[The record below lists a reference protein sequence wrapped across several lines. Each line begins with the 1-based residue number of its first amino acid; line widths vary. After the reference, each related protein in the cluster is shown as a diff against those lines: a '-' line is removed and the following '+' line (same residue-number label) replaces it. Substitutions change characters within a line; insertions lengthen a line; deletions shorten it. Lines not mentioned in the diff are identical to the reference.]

1 MSSST
6 ASLPF
11 GRSSVA
17 AAVWFP
23 RARSVELRT
32 EVLADPKPDEV
43 RVRAALSAISHG
55 TEMLVYRGEVD
66 ADLALDLPSL
76 AGSYS
81 FPLKYGYASV
91 GRAVAVGRDV
101 RGVREGD
108 LVFALHPHQDEYVVR
123 ESLVHRLPDRTT
135 PEHGVFLANLETAIN
150 VVLDAKPR
158 LGEVVAVFG
167 QGVVGLL
174 ITQLLRR
181 SGARVIAVEPSALRR
196 SFAERCGAE
205 VAITPNDGASLRR
218 LTRGRGADIAV
229 DASGS
234 PSALQEAIDCV
245 ALEGTVV
252 VCSWYGEKPVPLD
265 LGGLFHRRRV
275 RLVSSQVGRVDP
287 SLAPRWDRERRLDLA
302 TELLGELILAELI
315 THRIPFARAA
325 EAYALLD
332 SQAAETVQV
341 VLDYA

>member
-6 ASLPF
+6 ASPRF
-11 GRSSVA
+11 GRSVA

-23 RARSVELRT
+23 RARVVELRT
-32 EVLADPKPDEV
+32 ETLPEPGPDEV
-43 RVRAALSAISHG
+43 RVRAVLSAISQG

-66 ADLALDLPSL
+66 AGLALDLPTL
-76 AGSYS
+76 AGGYG

-101 RGVREGD
+101 RAVSEGD
-108 LVFALHPHQDEYVVR
+108 LVFALHPHQDEYVLS
-123 ESLVHRLPDRTT
+123 ESLVRHLPDRTT
-135 PEHGVFLANLETAIN
+135 PEQGVFVANLETAIN

-181 SGARVIAVEPSALRR
+181 SGARVVAVEPSALRR

-205 VAITPNDGASLRR
+205 LAITPQDGTVLRR
-218 LTRGRGADIAV
+218 LTRGRGADLAI

-234 PSALQEAIDCV
+234 PSALQEAIDSV

-275 RLVSSQVGRVDP
+275 RLVSSQVGRIDP
-287 SLAPRWDRERRLDLA
+287 SLAPRWDRERRLELA
-302 TELLGELILAELI
+302 TSLLGELVLADLI

-325 EAYALLD
+325 DAYALLD
-332 SQAAETVQV
+332 GGDAETVQV

>member
-1 MSSST
+1 
-6 ASLPF
+6 
-11 GRSSVA
+11 VA

-23 RARSVELRT
+23 RARSVELRN
-32 EVLADPKPDEV
+32 EELPEPGPDEV
-43 RVRAALSAISHG
+43 RVHAVLSAISQG

-66 ADLALDLPSL
+66 AELALDLPTL
-76 AGSYS
+76 AGGYG

-91 GRAVAVGRDV
+91 GRAIAVGRDAQS
-101 RGVREGD
+101 VREGD
-108 LVFALHPHQDEYVVR
+108 LVFALHPHQDEYVVA
-123 ESLVHRLPDRTT
+123 ESLVRRLPSNAT
-135 PEHGVFLANLETAIN
+135 PDQGVFLANLETAIN

-158 LGEVVAVFG
+158 LGETVAVFG

-174 ITQLLRR
+174 VTQLLRR
-181 SGARVIAVEPSALRR
+181 SGARVLAVEPSPLRR

-205 VAITPNDGASLRR
+205 AVIAPSDLALLRT
-218 LTRGRGADIAV
+218 LTGGRGADIAI

-234 PSALQEAIDCV
+234 PSALQAAIDSV

-265 LGGLFHRRRV
+265 LGGRFHRGRV
-275 RLVSSQVGRVDP
+275 RLVSSQVGRIDP
-287 SLAPRWDRERRLDLA
+287 ALAPRWDRERRLALA
-302 TELLGELILAELI
+302 TELLGELVLAELI
-315 THRIPFARAA
+315 THRIRFARAA

-332 SQAAETVQV
+332 DRAAETVQV

>member
-1 MSSST
+1 V
-6 ASLPF
+6 P
-11 GRSSVA
+11 

-32 EVLADPKPDEV
+32 EEIADPATDQV
-43 RVRAALSAISHG
+43 RVRASLSAISHG

-66 ADLALDLPSL
+66 PGLALDLPTL
-76 AGSYS
+76 VGGYG

-101 RGVREGD
+101 DGVREGD
-108 LVFALHPHQDEYVVR
+108 LVFALHPHQDEYVVSG
-123 ESLVHRLPDRTT
+123 SLVRRLPDRTT
-135 PEHGVFLANLETAIN
+135 PEQGVFLANLETATN

-205 VAITPNDGASLRR
+205 VAITPNDGAALRR

-275 RLVSSQVGRVDP
+275 RLVSSQVGRIDP

-302 TELLGELILAELI
+302 TELLGELILEDLI

>member
-1 MSSST
+1 M
-6 ASLPF
+6 
-11 GRSSVA
+11 A
-17 AAVWFP
+17 AAVWFA

-32 EVLADPKPDEV
+32 EELADPGPDEV

-66 ADLALDLPSL
+66 ADLALDLPTL
-76 AGSYS
+76 AGGYG

-91 GRAVAVGRDV
+91 GHTVAIGRDV
-101 RGVREGD
+101 RGLREGD

-123 ESLVHRLPDRTT
+123 ESLVRRLPDRTA
-135 PEHGVFLANLETAIN
+135 PEQGVFLANLETAVN
-150 VVLDAKPR
+150 VVFDAKPR

-174 ITQLLRR
+174 VTQLLCR

-196 SFAERCGAE
+196 SFAERCGADA
-205 VAITPNDGASLRR
+205 AIAPGDESFLR
-218 LTRGRGADIAV
+218 TFTSGRGADIAI

-234 PSALQEAIDCV
+234 PSALQQAIDSV
-245 ALEGTVV
+245 AIEGTVV
-252 VCSWYGEKPVPLD
+252 VCSWYGDKPVPLD
-265 LGGLFHRRRV
+265 LGGRFHRGRV
-275 RLVSSQVGRVDP
+275 RLVSSQVGRIDP
-287 SLAPRWDRERRLDLA
+287 ALAPRWDRERRLELA
-302 TELLGELILAELI
+302 TDLLRELVLADLI
-315 THRIPFARAA
+315 THRIPFAQAA

-332 SQAAETVQV
+332 GGAAETVQV

>member
-1 MSSST
+1 M
-6 ASLPF
+6 
-11 GRSSVA
+11 A

-23 RARSVELRT
+23 RARSVEVRT
-32 EVLADPKPDEV
+32 EALAETGPDEV

-66 ADLALDLPSL
+66 ADLALDLPTL
-76 AGSYS
+76 AGSYG

-101 RGVREGD
+101 HGVHEGD

-123 ESLVHRLPDRTT
+123 ETLVQRLADST
-135 PEHGVFLANLETAIN
+135 PEQGVFLADLDTAIN

-174 ITQLLRR
+174 VTQLLRR
-181 SGARVIAVEPSALRR
+181 SGARVVAIEPSALRR

-205 VAITPNDGASLRR
+205 AAIAPSDGALLRA
-218 LTRGRGADIAV
+218 LLGERGADIAI

-234 PSALQEAIDCV
+234 PAALQQAIDCV

-265 LGGLFHRRRV
+265 LGGRFHRGRV
-275 RLVSSQVGRVDP
+275 RLVSSQVGRIDP
-287 SLAPRWDRERRLDLA
+287 SLAPRWDRERRLGLA
-302 TELLGELILAELI
+302 TALLGELTLAELI

-325 EAYALLD
+325 EAYALVD
-332 SQAAETVQV
+332 GRGAETVQV
-341 VLDYA
+341 VLTYA

>member
-1 MSSST
+1 M
-6 ASLPF
+6 
-11 GRSSVA
+11 A
-17 AAVWFP
+17 AAVWFA

-32 EVLADPKPDEV
+32 EELADPGPDEV

-66 ADLALDLPSL
+66 ADLALDLPTL
-76 AGSYS
+76 AGGYG

-123 ESLVHRLPDRTT
+123 ESLVRRLPDRTA
-135 PEHGVFLANLETAIN
+135 PEPGEFLANLETAIN

-174 ITQLLRR
+174 VTQLLRR
-181 SGARVIAVEPSALRR
+181 SGARIIAVEPSGMRR

-205 VAITPNDGASLRR
+205 AAIAPGDGTLVRELSG
-218 LTRGRGADIAV
+218 GRGADIAI

-234 PSALQEAIDCV
+234 PLALQEAIDCV
-245 ALEGTVV
+245 APEGTVV

-265 LGGLFHRRRV
+265 LGGRFHRGRV
-275 RLVSSQVGRVDP
+275 RIVSSQVGRIDP
-287 SLAPRWDRERRLDLA
+287 ALAPRWDRERRVELA
-302 TELLGELILAELI
+302 TPMPRELILPERI
-315 THRIPFARAA
+315 THRNPFARAA
-325 EAYALLD
+325 EEYALLD
-332 SQAAETVQV
+332 AQSRPTVQG
-341 VLDYA
+341 VLDAA

>member
-1 MSSST
+1 M
-6 ASLPF
+6 
-11 GRSSVA
+11 A

-23 RARSVELRT
+23 RARSVEVRT
-32 EVLADPKPDEV
+32 EALAETGPDEV

-66 ADLALDLPSL
+66 ADLALDLPTL
-76 AGSYS
+76 AGSYG

-101 RGVREGD
+101 HGIREGD

-123 ESLVHRLPDRTT
+123 ETLVQRLADST
-135 PEHGVFLANLETAIN
+135 PEQGVFLADLDTAIN

-174 ITQLLRR
+174 VTQLLRR
-181 SGARVIAVEPSALRR
+181 SGARVVAIEPSALRR

-205 VAITPNDGASLRR
+205 AAIAPSDSALLRA
-218 LTRGRGADIAV
+218 LLGERGADIAV

-234 PSALQEAIDCV
+234 PAALQQAIDCV

-265 LGGLFHRRRV
+265 LGGRFHRGRV
-275 RLVSSQVGRVDP
+275 RLVSSQVGRIDP
-287 SLAPRWDRERRLDLA
+287 SLAPRWDRERRLGLA
-302 TELLGELILAELI
+302 TALLGELTLAELI

-325 EAYALLD
+325 EAYALVD
-332 SQAAETVQV
+332 GRGAETVQV
-341 VLDYA
+341 VLTYA

>member
-1 MSSST
+1 M
-6 ASLPF
+6 
-11 GRSSVA
+11 A
-17 AAVWFP
+17 AAVWFA

-32 EVLADPKPDEV
+32 EELADPGPDEV

-66 ADLALDLPSL
+66 ADRALDLPAL
-76 AGSYS
+76 AGCYG

-91 GRAVAVGRDV
+91 GRAVAVGSDV
-101 RGVREGD
+101 HGLREGD
-108 LVFALHPHQDEYVVR
+108 LVFALHPHQDEYVVP
-123 ESLVHRLPDRTT
+123 ESLVRRLPDRTA
-135 PEHGVFLANLETAIN
+135 PEQGVFLANLETAIN

-174 ITQLLRR
+174 VTQLLRR
-181 SGARVIAVEPSALRR
+181 SGARVIAVEPSTLRR

-205 VAITPNDGASLRR
+205 AAIAPGGGARVR
-218 LTRGRGADIAV
+218 ELTGGRGADIAL
-229 DASGS
+229 DASGR
-234 PSALQEAIDCV
+234 PAALQEAIDCV
-245 ALEGTVV
+245 ATEGTVV

-265 LGGLFHRRRV
+265 LGGRFHRGRV

-287 SLAPRWDRERRLDLA
+287 SLAPRWDRERRLELA
-302 TELLGELILAELI
+302 TSLLGELILAELI
-315 THRIPFARAA
+315 THRIPFVRAA
-325 EAYALLD
+325 DAYALLD
-332 SQAAETVQV
+332 AQSRQTVQV

>member
-1 MSSST
+1 M
-6 ASLPF
+6 
-11 GRSSVA
+11 A

-23 RARSVELRT
+23 RARSVELRS
-32 EVLADPKPDEV
+32 EELSDPAPDEV

-66 ADLALDLPSL
+66 PDLALDLPTL
-76 AGSYS
+76 AGGYG

-101 RGVREGD
+101 RTVREGD

-123 ESLVHRLPDRTT
+123 ESLVRPLPSDAT
-135 PEHGVFLANLETAIN
+135 PEQCVFLANLDTAIN

-158 LGEVVAVFG
+158 FGEVVAVFG

-174 ITQLLRR
+174 VTQLLRR
-181 SGARVIAVEPSALRR
+181 SGARVIAIEPSELRR

-205 VAITPNDGASLRR
+205 SAVAPSDIATVRT
-218 LTRGRGADIAV
+218 LTGGRGADIAI

-234 PSALQEAIDCV
+234 PAALQAAIDCV
-245 ALEGTVV
+245 ATEGTVV

-265 LGGLFHRRRV
+265 LGGRFHRGRV
-275 RLVSSQVGRVDP
+275 RLVSSQVGRIDP
-287 SLAPRWDRERRLDLA
+287 SLAPRWDRERRIQLA
-302 TELLGELILAELI
+302 TDLLGELILADLI
-315 THRIPFARAA
+315 THRIPFKRAA
-325 EAYALLD
+325 DAYALLD
-332 SQAAETVQV
+332 NRAAETVQV
-341 VLDYA
+341 VLAYA

>member
-1 MSSST
+1 M
-6 ASLPF
+6 
-11 GRSSVA
+11 A
-17 AAVWFP
+17 AAVWFA

-32 EVLADPKPDEV
+32 EELADPGPDEV

-66 ADLALDLPSL
+66 PGLALDLPTL
-76 AGSYS
+76 VGGYG

-101 RGVREGD
+101 DGVREGD
-108 LVFALHPHQDEYVVR
+108 LVFALHPHQDESVVSA
-123 ESLVHRLPDRTT
+123 SLVRRLPDRTR
-135 PEHGVFLANLETAIN
+135 PEQGVFLANLETATN

-174 ITQLLRR
+174 VTQLLGR
-181 SGARVIAVEPSALRR
+181 SGARVIAIEPSALRR
-196 SFAERCGAE
+196 SFAERCGADAALAPGDE
-205 VAITPNDGASLRR
+205 SFLRPF
-218 LTRGRGADIAV
+218 TSGRGGDIAI

-234 PSALQEAIDCV
+234 PSALQQAIDSV
-245 ALEGTVV
+245 AIEGTVV
-252 VCSWYGEKPVPLD
+252 VCSWYGDKPVPLD
-265 LGGLFHRRRV
+265 LGGRFHRGRV
-275 RLVSSQVGRVDP
+275 RLVSSQVGRIDP
-287 SLAPRWDRERRLDLA
+287 SLSPRWDRERRLELA
-302 TELLGELILAELI
+302 TSLLRELVLAELI
-315 THRIPFARAA
+315 TQRIPFARAA

-332 SQAAETVQV
+332 DRDAETVQV

>member
-1 MSSST
+1 M
-6 ASLPF
+6 
-11 GRSSVA
+11 A

-32 EVLADPKPDEV
+32 EELAEPGPNEV

-66 ADLALDLPSL
+66 ADLALDLPTL
-76 AGSYS
+76 AGGYG

-91 GRAVAVGRDV
+91 GRAVMVGRDV
-101 RGVREGD
+101 HAVREGD
-108 LVFALHPHQDEYVVR
+108 LVFALHPHQDEYVVP
-123 ESLVHRLPDRTT
+123 ESLLRRLPDGTR
-135 PEHGVFLANLETAIN
+135 PEQGVFLANLETAIN

-174 ITQLLRR
+174 VTQLLRR
-181 SGARVIAVEPSALRR
+181 SGARVVAIEPSELRR
-196 SFAERCGAE
+196 SFAKRCGAE
-205 VAITPNDGASLRR
+205 AAVAAIDASVLRE
-218 LTRGRGADIAV
+218 LTGGRGADVAI
-229 DASGS
+229 DASGN
-234 PSALQEAIDCV
+234 PAALQQAIDCV
-245 ALEGTVV
+245 ATEGTVV

-265 LGGLFHRRRV
+265 LGGRFHRGRV
-275 RLVSSQVGRVDP
+275 RIVSSQVGRIDP
-287 SLAPRWDRERRLDLA
+287 SLAPRWDRERRFELA
-302 TELLGELILAELI
+302 CALFGELLLAELI
-315 THRIPFARAA
+315 THLVPFTRAA

-332 SQAAETVQV
+332 QRAGETVQV